1 MCNVFDTEP
10 DLIFPAYL
18 EPKPAA
24 EIWLIGL
31 HSTPLFDI
39 DLIIIAFFP
48 SDPRPRPCWA
58 IRRGKSWFVRRVLQI
73 PIQSTLLQTRKYEQ
87 QKMKQKVSSYI
98 SCTADAIVVFMKL
111 FLKIYIF

>member
-1 MCNVFDTEP
+1 MFEP

-31 HSTPLFDI
+31 HFTPLLDI

-48 SDPRPRPCWA
+48 SNPRPRPCWA

-98 SCTADAIVVFMKL
+98 SSIADAIVVFMKL
-111 FLKIYIF
+111 F